1 MGSDDPD
8 YAQKE
13 NANARCKANPPCP
26 VLTAEQLLRIAEDRD
41 SVTTLPHPPTA
52 ADWCLCQYDVRN
64 LELHVVQAGD
74 IVIQGNMH
82 ALIGPLVVLRY
93 LEWPSKVLVQALHN
107 VRVGEESRKTHT
119 SKDTSL
125 LQKSLSVA
133 HLA

>member
-1 MGSDDPD
+1 M
-8 YAQKE
+8 
-13 NANARCKANPPCP
+13 
-26 VLTAEQLLRIAEDRD
+26 
-41 SVTTLPHPPTA
+41 
-52 ADWCLCQYDVRN
+52 
-64 LELHVVQAGD
+64 ELHVVQAGD

-107 VRVGEESRKTHT
+107 VRVGEESRKAYT